1 MTAMTRSATTPT
13 PAPSSAATHRPE
25 PGSPSPWSVY
35 RAMLRWR
42 FYSIGPTLPI
52 FVIVQALM
60 AAGIIV
66 GFGLLIP
73 GIDSMPSTALLMST
87 GAPTALLMTVGLVVV
102 PQVVAQARANGA
114 FAYMRALPVPRPTLL
129 VTDLS
134 LWTLIALPGIAVA
147 VGVAWLRFDIPLD
160 ADWPLLVTA
169 SLLAT
174 VMATSVGYAI
184 AVSLQPMV
192 AQALTQVLVFFIL
205 LFSPVTFPA
214 SQLPRWFQSVHDW
227 LPIRPAADLLRA
239 GLAQDTYAWHG
250 RDLAILLAWMLVSLG
265 VCLRALSRR

>member
-1 MTAMTRSATTPT
+1 MTVMTHSEAAPT
-13 PAPSSAATHRPE
+13 PPSSPAAANRPV
-25 PGSPSPWSVY
+25 PGGPGPWSVY

-42 FYSIGPTLPI
+42 LFSIGPTLPI

-73 GIDSMPSTALLMST
+73 DIDALPSTALLMST
-87 GAPTALLMTVGLVVV
+87 GAPTALLMTVGLVMV

-114 FAYMRALPVPRPTLL
+114 FAYTRALPVPRPILL
-129 VTDLS
+129 ATDLS

-147 VGVAWLRFDIPLD
+147 VGVAWLRFGIPLD
-160 ADWPLLVTA
+160 IDWPLLVTA
-169 SLLAT
+169 SLLVT
-174 VMATSVGYAI
+174 VMAASVGYAI

-205 LFSPVTFPA
+205 LFSPVTFPT
-214 SQLPRWFQSVHDW
+214 SQLPHWFQTAHDW

-239 GLAQDTYAWHG
+239 GLAQDAYAWQD
-250 RDLAILLAWMLVSLG
+250 RDLFVLLVWMVVSLG
-265 VCLRALSRR
+265 VCLRALTRR